1 MRPVDAIQRRGSGS
15 STLIIG
21 LIAVVLL
28 LAGVMFYFARQQISA
43 RSPAKTADHSAETRD
58 SSPSPIS
65 GSAALLSEASV
76 GVPLPVEPL
85 ATTPP
90 SVSDSNALETIVAA
104 PPPAPTIV
112 TQVIVIATN
121 PPAPLPPALKLQM
134 VLFSP
139 SRPSAMINGKT
150 VFVGDRIADARV
162 VAITQTTVSVLQDGQ
177 TNVLSLD

>member
-1 MRPVDAIQRRGSGS
+1 MV
-15 STLIIG
+15 
-21 LIAVVLL
+21 
-28 LAGVMFYFARQQISA
+28 
-43 RSPAKTADHSAETRD
+43 
-58 SSPSPIS
+58 
-65 GSAALLSEASV
+65 
-76 GVPLPVEPL
+76 
-85 ATTPP
+85 AT
-90 SVSDSNALETIVAA
+90 

-121 PPAPLPPALKLQM
+121 PPVPLPPALKLQM

-150 VFVGDRIADARV
+150 VFVGDRIGDARV